1 MAAESMPV
9 AISEYSFIPL
19 ANLTI
24 DELNL
29 PNVLL
34 PVIKSVIAAM
44 NPVPVI
50 ISTAFDNSSI
60 PCVKE
65 ESMDF
70 DPLMNGSRFIM
81 KSDKYVPILGSIDV
95 APSAIPPA
103 IPPIN

>member
-50 ISTAFDNSSI
+50 NSSI

-81 KSDKYVPILGSIDV
+81 KSDKYVPILGSVDV